1 MWVAAATYCA
11 ILAPK
16 NLLATLIGVLA
27 MSHFSI
33 GRGSGSF
40 VGGHILGKVG
50 TREAFRI
57 MGLVAVTS
65 GTVYSLLHYLW
76 LRKLTTDKDEE
87 TTLGELL
94 LILPRKYIF
103 WAKIC
108 LLFVYFEN

>member
-27 MSHFSI
+27 MAHFSI

-76 LRKLTTDKDEE
+76 LRKLTSDKDEE

-94 LILPRKYIF
+94 
-103 WAKIC
+103 C
-108 LLFVYFEN
+108 LANTYFRQKFCVFIRLF